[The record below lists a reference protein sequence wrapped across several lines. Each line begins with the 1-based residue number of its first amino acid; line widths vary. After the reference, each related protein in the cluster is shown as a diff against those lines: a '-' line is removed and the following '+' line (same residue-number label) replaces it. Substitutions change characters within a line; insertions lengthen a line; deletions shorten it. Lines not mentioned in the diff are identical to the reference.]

1 MPKHLARIGAGC
13 FAECPR
19 LRLVEIPAYVE
30 TLQAGTFLE
39 DRKLQEVR
47 FATGSRLAAIGED
60 AFAECMELKQICLPD
75 SVTRIGDRAFRRCKS
90 LAEIHFPARLTHIGE
105 EAFYFCAAKELHL
118 PAKVVSVGSRAFCKW
133 MHLEQ
138 VTLPESVQYLGDG
151 AFRGCNRLKVLEIR
165 HDPEHIGEL
174 IANRNTVIRCRK
186 DSKVEEYC
194 KEYGYQVEIV
204 T

>member
-1 MPKHLARIGAGC
+1 
-13 FAECPR
+13 
-19 LRLVEIPAYVE
+19 
-30 TLQAGTFLE
+30 
-39 DRKLQEVR
+39 
-47 FATGSRLAAIGED
+47 
-60 AFAECMELKQICLPD
+60 
-75 SVTRIGDRAFRRCKS
+75 
-90 LAEIHFPARLTHIGE
+90 
-105 EAFYFCAAKELHL
+105 
-118 PAKVVSVGSRAFCKW
+118 

-138 VTLPESVQYLGDG
+138 VTLPESVQYIGDG

-165 HDPEHIGEL
+165 HDPEYIGEL

>member
-1 MPKHLARIGAGC
+1 M
-13 FAECPR
+13 
-19 LRLVEIPAYVE
+19 EIPAYVE
-30 TLQAGTFLE
+30 ILQAGTFLE
-39 DRKLQEVR
+39 NRKLQEVR
-47 FATGSRLAAIGED
+47 FAAESRLAVIGED
-60 AFAECMELKQICLPD
+60 AFAECTALERISLPD
-75 SVTRIGDRAFRRCKS
+75 SVTKIGDRAFRRCKS
-90 LAEIHFPARLTHIGE
+90 LAEIHFPAKLTHIGE

-118 PAKVVSVGSRAFCKW
+118 PAKVASVGSRAFCKW

-151 AFRGCNRLKVLEIR
+151 VFRGCNRLKVLEIR
-165 HDPEHIGEL
+165 HDPEYIGEL

>member
-1 MPKHLARIGAGC
+1 M
-13 FAECPR
+13 
-19 LRLVEIPAYVE
+19 
-30 TLQAGTFLE
+30 
-39 DRKLQEVR
+39 R
-47 FATGSRLAAIGED
+47 FAAESRLAVIGED
-60 AFAECMELKQICLPD
+60 AFAECTALERISLPD
-75 SVTRIGDRAFRRCKS
+75 SVTKIGDRAFRRCKS
-90 LAEIHFPARLTHIGE
+90 LAEIHFPAKLTHIGE

-118 PAKVVSVGSRAFCKW
+118 PAKVASVGSRAFCKW

-138 VTLPESVQYLGDG
+138 VTLPESVQYIGDG

-165 HDPEHIGEL
+165 HDPEYIGEL